1 VPGEPASLLKNLKIT
16 SFRGAKARRK
26 LQFSLDC
33 EELQISRSARD
44 DNKIGFFNKLEPQL
58 ACSQRRGD
66 FIPWD
71 ARQGIIFGLV
81 MEFLQTRRVFVAILA
96 LGLFTMAA
104 RSVTDPDVWW
114 HLRTGQLIVQT
125 HTVFHTDP
133 YSFTR
138 FGQPW
143 VDHEWLSQVLI
154 FGVYRLA
161 GWGGLIAGFGAVTAA
176 AFLVVFLRC
185 PGRPYVAGVITLL
198 GAFASAPSWGV
209 RPQMLTLLLASVLL
223 LILERSY
230 QRPNLLWWTPL
241 LMLLWVNLHAGYA
254 LGIAL
259 MALFLVGDAL
269 DVAFGFAAF
278 DSKDGPPPT
287 ARFRALAL
295 AIVVCA
301 AVVPLNPY
309 GAAMYSY
316 PLETLR
322 SRAMQSY
329 IGEWLSPDFHQHRYL
344 PTLVMIVATV
354 ALPALSPQRL
364 RPREVLLLLVTT
376 YAALRS
382 VRHIPIYA
390 LVAIPILSA
399 MVLAWL
405 QERGVAK
412 RLESKHPAMTP
423 AKTWVNAV
431 LLAGFLVFLVAR
443 VRYVTHRQAETE
455 AKELP
460 AAAVSF
466 IAAQRPPAPILNH
479 YNWGGYFIWRLYPEY
494 RVYIDGRAD
503 LYGDAFMDDLATTY
517 YLRGDSWRSPFE
529 KWGIRTV
536 VLPPDAP
543 LATALLALPDW
554 QTIYAD
560 NQAVVLTKKAQ

>member
-1 VPGEPASLLKNLKIT
+1 
-16 SFRGAKARRK
+16 
-26 LQFSLDC
+26 
-33 EELQISRSARD
+33 
-44 DNKIGFFNKLEPQL
+44 
-58 ACSQRRGD
+58 
-66 FIPWD
+66 
-71 ARQGIIFGLV
+71 

-104 RSVTDPDVWW
+104 RGVTDPDVWW
-114 HLRTGQLIVQT
+114 HLRTGQLIVQN
-125 HTVFHTDP
+125 HAVFHTDP

-154 FGVYRLA
+154 FGLYRLV
-161 GWGGLIAGFGAVTAA
+161 GWGGLIVGFGTVTAA
-176 AFLVVFLRC
+176 AFLVAFLRC
-185 PGRPYVAGVITLL
+185 PGRPYVAGLITLL

-230 QRPNLLWWTPL
+230 ERPLILCWTPL

-269 DVAFGFAAF
+269 DAACGFTAFHAKGGIA
-278 DSKDGPPPT
+278 PR

-295 AIVVCA
+295 AMAACA

-309 GAAMYSY
+309 GAAMYAY

-329 IGEWLSPDFHQHRYL
+329 IGEWLSPDFHQSRFL
-344 PTLVMIVATV
+344 PTLLMMLATV
-354 ALPALSPQRL
+354 ALPALSPRRL
-364 RPREVLLLLVTT
+364 RLREVLLLSVTT

-382 VRHIPIYA
+382 VRHIAIYA
-390 LVAIPILSA
+390 LIAVPILSA
-399 MVLAWL
+399 MVVAWL
-405 QERGVAK
+405 QQRGSA
-412 RLESKHPAMTP
+412 LEWKQTPMTP
-423 AKTWVNAV
+423 AKTWANTI
-431 LLAGFLVFLVAR
+431 LLAAFLVFVVAR
-443 VRYVTHRQAETE
+443 VRYVSGHQAETE
-455 AKELP
+455 AQKFP
-460 AAAVSF
+460 AAAASF
-466 IAAQRPPAPILNH
+466 IAAQRPSAPIFNH
-479 YNWGGYFIWRLYPEY
+479 YNWGGYFIWKLYPEDQ
-494 RVYIDGRAD
+494 VYIDGRAD
-503 LYGDAFMDDLATTY
+503 LYGDAFMDDLATAY
-517 YLRGDSWRSPFE
+517 YLRGDSWRSQFE

-543 LATALLALPDW
+543 LVTALAARRDW
-554 QTIYAD
+554 KTIYAD
-560 NQAVVLTKKAQ
+560 SQAVVLTKAQ

>member
-1 VPGEPASLLKNLKIT
+1 
-16 SFRGAKARRK
+16 
-26 LQFSLDC
+26 
-33 EELQISRSARD
+33 
-44 DNKIGFFNKLEPQL
+44 
-58 ACSQRRGD
+58 
-66 FIPWD
+66 
-71 ARQGIIFGLV
+71 
-81 MEFLQTRRVFVAILA
+81 MEFLQTRRVFVTILA

-114 HLRTGQLIVQT
+114 HLRTGQLIVEM
-125 HTVFHTDP
+125 HAVFHADP

-138 FGQPW
+138 IGQLW

-154 FGVYRLA
+154 FGLYRLA
-161 GWGGLIAGFGAVTAA
+161 GWGGLIAGFGAVIAA

-209 RPQMLTLLLASVLL
+209 RPQILTLLLASVLL

-230 QRPNLLWWTPL
+230 RRPKLLWWTPA
-241 LMLLWVNLHAGYA
+241 LMLFWVNLHAGYA
-254 LGIAL
+254 LGIGL
-259 MALFLVGDAL
+259 IALFLVGEAL
-269 DVAFGFAAF
+269 DVALGFAASDF
-278 DSKDGPPPT
+278 KDGPPT
-287 ARFRALAL
+287 SARFRALAL
-295 AIVVCA
+295 AIVGCA

-309 GAAMYSY
+309 GAAIYAY

-329 IGEWLSPDFHQHRYL
+329 IGEWLSPDFHQHMYW
-344 PTLVMIVATV
+344 PTLVMVVATV
-354 ALPALSPQRL
+354 AMSALSPHRL
-364 RPREVLLLLVTT
+364 RPREILLLSVTT
-376 YAALRS
+376 FAALLS
-382 VRHIPIYA
+382 VRHIPIYT
-390 LVAIPILSA
+390 LVAIPILSE
-399 MVLAWL
+399 MVLAGL
-405 QERGVAK
+405 QERGVA
-412 RLESKHPAMTP
+412 RRIESEHSATTP
-423 AKTWVNAV
+423 AKTLVNAI
-431 LLAGFLVFLVAR
+431 LLAAFLTFTVAR
-443 VRYVTHRQAETE
+443 LRYVTHRQDETE

-466 IAAQRPPAPILNH
+466 IAAHWPPAPILNH

-529 KWGIRTV
+529 RWRIKTV

-543 LATALLALPDW
+543 LVVALRAMPDW
-554 QTIYAD
+554 ETVYAD
-560 NQAVVLTKKAQ
+560 NQAVVLTKKTQ

>member
-1 VPGEPASLLKNLKIT
+1 M
-16 SFRGAKARRK
+16 
-26 LQFSLDC
+26 D
-33 EELQISRSARD
+33 
-44 DNKIGFFNKLEPQL
+44 
-58 ACSQRRGD
+58 
-66 FIPWD
+66 
-71 ARQGIIFGLV
+71 
-81 MEFLQTRRVFVAILA
+81 FLQTRRVFVIILA
-96 LGLFTMAA
+96 LGLFTTATRTA
-104 RSVTDPDVWW
+104 TDPDLWW

-125 HTVFHTDP
+125 HAVFHTDP

-154 FGVYRLA
+154 FGLYRLA
-161 GWGGLIAGFGAVTAA
+161 GWAGLIVGFGLVIAVS
-176 AFLVVFLRC
+176 FLVVFLRC

-198 GAFASAPSWGV
+198 GAFASSPSWGV
-209 RPQMLTLLLASVLL
+209 RPQMVTLLLASVLL

-230 QRPNLLWWTPL
+230 QRPKLLWWTPL

-259 MALFLVGDAL
+259 MVLFLVGDAL
-269 DVAFGFAAF
+269 DSAFGFQNGAQP
-278 DSKDGPPPT
+278 K
-287 ARFRALAL
+287 ARFRTLAF
-295 AIVVCA
+295 AILVCI

-309 GAAMYSY
+309 GAAMYAY

-344 PTLVMIVATV
+344 PTLVLILATV
-354 ALPALSPQRL
+354 ALPALSPRRL

-382 VRHIPIYA
+382 VRHIPIFA
-390 LVAIPILSA
+390 LVAVPILSEL
-399 MVLAWL
+399 VLAWL
-405 QERGVAK
+405 RDRPIAK
-412 RLESKHPAMTP
+412 RLEGKPTPMSP
-423 AKTWVNAV
+423 AKAWLNAI
-431 LLAGFLVFLVAR
+431 LLAAFLVFAVAR
-443 VRYVTHRQAETE
+443 VRYVTRHQADAE
-455 AKELP
+455 AKDLP

-466 IAAQRPPAPILNH
+466 IAATRPPAPILNH
-479 YNWGGYFIWRLYPEY
+479 YNWGGYFIWRLYPGY

-503 LYGDAFMDDLATTY
+503 LYGDAFMDDLATAY
-517 YLRGDSWRSPFE
+517 YLKGTSWRSPLE

-543 LATALLALPDW
+543 IVTALQALPDW
-554 QTIYAD
+554 ETIYAD
-560 NQAVVLTKKAQ
+560 KQAVVLTRRAR

>member
-1 VPGEPASLLKNLKIT
+1 
-16 SFRGAKARRK
+16 
-26 LQFSLDC
+26 
-33 EELQISRSARD
+33 
-44 DNKIGFFNKLEPQL
+44 
-58 ACSQRRGD
+58 
-66 FIPWD
+66 
-71 ARQGIIFGLV
+71 
-81 MEFLQTRRVFVAILA
+81 
-96 LGLFTMAA
+96 MAA

-125 HTVFHTDP
+125 HKVFHTDP

-154 FGVYRLA
+154 FGLYRLA
-161 GWGGLIAGFGAVTAA
+161 GWGGLIVGFGAVIAA
-176 AFLVVFLRC
+176 AFLMVFLRC

-230 QRPNLLWWTPL
+230 EHPKFLWWTPA

-269 DVAFGFAAF
+269 DVAFGFGVF
-278 DSKDGPPPT
+278 DCKATSQPA
-287 ARFRALAL
+287 ARFRALTL
-295 AIVVCA
+295 AIVVCL
-301 AVVPLNPY
+301 AVIPLNPY
-309 GAAMYSY
+309 GVAIYAY

-344 PTLVMIVATV
+344 PTLAMILGTV
-354 ALPALSPQRL
+354 TLPVLSPRRL

-382 VRHIPIYA
+382 VRHIAIYA

-399 MVLAWL
+399 TVLAWL
-405 QERGVAK
+405 QERCVEEGFEWKQTRMTYAK
-412 RLESKHPAMTP
+412 AF
-423 AKTWVNAV
+423 VNAV
-431 LLAGFLVFLVAR
+431 LLAGFLVFVAAR
-443 VRYVTHRQAETE
+443 VRYVTHHQPQTE

-466 IAAQRPPAPILNH
+466 IAAHRPPAPILNH

-517 YLRGDSWRSPFE
+517 YLRGDLWQSPFE

-543 LATALLALPDW
+543 LVTALRVLPAW
-554 QTIYAD
+554 KTIYTD
-560 NQAVVLTKKAQ
+560 NQAVVLTRDAR

>member
-1 VPGEPASLLKNLKIT
+1 MFAN
-16 SFRGAKARRK
+16 ARR
-26 LQFSLDC
+26 FYT
-33 EELQISRSARD
+33 EGFRARYY
-44 DNKIGFFNKLEPQL
+44 L
-58 ACSQRRGD
+58 RT
-66 FIPWD
+66 
-71 ARQGIIFGLV
+71 V
-81 MEFLQTRRVFVAILA
+81 MELLQTRRLFVIILG
-96 LGLFTMAA
+96 LGLFALAA

-114 HLRTGQLIVQT
+114 HLRTGQLILQN
-125 HTVFHTDP
+125 HQVFQADP

-154 FGVYRLA
+154 FGLYRLA
-161 GWGGLIAGFGAVTAA
+161 GWGGLIAGFSAVIAV

-185 PGRPYVAGVITLL
+185 PGRPYLAGVSTLL

-223 LILERSY
+223 FILERSY
-230 QRPNLLWWTPL
+230 RRPNLLWWTPL

-269 DVAFGFAAF
+269 DSVFGFAPFESQSA
-278 DSKDGPPPT
+278 SQSA
-287 ARFRALAL
+287 ARFRTLGL
-295 AIVVCA
+295 AIVACA

-309 GAAMYSY
+309 GAAMYAY

-329 IGEWLSPDFHQHRYL
+329 IGEWFSPDFHQGRYL
-344 PTLVMIVATV
+344 PTLAMILATI
-354 ALPALSPQRL
+354 ALPALSPRRL
-364 RPREVLLLLVTT
+364 RPREVLLLAVTT
-376 YAALRS
+376 FAALRS

-390 LVAIPILSA
+390 LVAIPIMCA
-399 MVLAWL
+399 MVQACL
-405 QERGVAK
+405 QERDVTK
-412 RLESKHPAMTP
+412 WFESKHLPMTP
-423 AKTWVNAV
+423 AKTLINAV
-431 LLAGFLVFLVAR
+431 LLASFLAFVVAR
-443 VRYVTHRQAETE
+443 VRYVSRQQADME

-460 AAAVSF
+460 AAAASF
-466 IAAQRPPAPILNH
+466 IATQHPPAPMLNH

-503 LYGDAFMDDLATTY
+503 LYGDAFMDDLATIY
-517 YLRGDSWRSPFE
+517 YLRGDSWRTPLDR
-529 KWGIRTV
+529 WGIRTV

-543 LATALLALPDW
+543 LITALEALPDW
-554 QTIYAD
+554 KTIYAD
-560 NQAVVLTKKAQ
+560 KRAVVLTRKAP

>member
-1 VPGEPASLLKNLKIT
+1 VNDL
-16 SFRGAKARRK
+16 
-26 LQFSLDC
+26 
-33 EELQISRSARD
+33 
-44 DNKIGFFNKLEPQL
+44 
-58 ACSQRRGD
+58 
-66 FIPWD
+66 
-71 ARQGIIFGLV
+71 
-81 MEFLQTRRVFVAILA
+81 LQTRRLFPIILA

-104 RSVTDPDVWW
+104 RSATDPDLWW

-125 HTVFHTDP
+125 HAVFHTDP

-143 VDHEWLSQVLI
+143 VDHEWLSQVLM
-154 FGVYRLA
+154 FGLYRPA
-161 GWGGLIAGFGAVTAA
+161 GWGGLIAGFGAVIATA
-176 AFLVVFLRC
+176 FMVVFLRC

-209 RPQMLTLLLASVLL
+209 RPQMLTLLLASALL

-230 QRPNLLWWTPL
+230 ERPRLLWWTPA

-259 MALFLVGDAL
+259 MALFLVGDGL
-269 DVAFGFAAF
+269 DVAFGFKDVAA
-278 DSKDGPPPT
+278 P
-287 ARFRALAL
+287 RFRALAL
-295 AIVVCA
+295 AILVCV

-309 GAAMYSY
+309 GAALYCY

-329 IGEWLSPDFHQHRYL
+329 IGEWLSPNFHQHRYL
-344 PTLVMIVATV
+344 PALAMVLATI
-354 ALPALSPQRL
+354 ALPALSPRRL
-364 RPREVLLLLVTT
+364 RPREVLLLSVTT

-405 QERGVAK
+405 QESRVAK
-412 RLESKHPAMTP
+412 RFEGRQTPMTP
-423 AKTWVNAV
+423 VKTLMNVA
-431 LLAGFLVFLVAR
+431 LLAGFLVFTVAR
-443 VRYVTHRQAETE
+443 VRYVTLGQPRAE

-460 AAAVSF
+460 EAAVSF
-466 IAAQRPPAPILNH
+466 IASQRPPAPILNH
-479 YNWGGYFIWRLYPEY
+479 YNWGGYFIWRLYPDY

-503 LYGDAFMDDLATTY
+503 VYGDAFMDDLATAY
-517 YLRGDSWRSPFE
+517 YLRGDSWRNSFE
-529 KWGIRTV
+529 KWGIQTV

-543 LATALLALPDW
+543 LVTALRGLPDW
-554 QTIYAD
+554 KTVYSD
-560 NQAVVLTKKAQ
+560 SHAVVLTRTAR

>member
-1 VPGEPASLLKNLKIT
+1 
-16 SFRGAKARRK
+16 
-26 LQFSLDC
+26 
-33 EELQISRSARD
+33 
-44 DNKIGFFNKLEPQL
+44 
-58 ACSQRRGD
+58 
-66 FIPWD
+66 
-71 ARQGIIFGLV
+71 
-81 MEFLQTRRVFVAILA
+81 M
-96 LGLFTMAA
+96 GLFTMAA
-104 RSVTDPDVWW
+104 RSATDPDLWW

-125 HTVFHTDP
+125 HAVFHADP

-154 FGVYRLA
+154 FGLYRLA
-161 GWGGLIAGFGAVTAA
+161 GWGGLIVGFGLVIAA
-176 AFLVVFLRC
+176 AFLLVFLRC
-185 PGRPYVAGVITLL
+185 PGRPYVAGVMTLL
-198 GAFASAPSWGV
+198 GAFASSPSWGV

-230 QRPNLLWWTPL
+230 ERPKLLWWTPL

-259 MALFLVGDAL
+259 MVLYLVGDAL
-269 DVAFGFAAF
+269 DFAFGF
-278 DSKDGPPPT
+278 KDGALSA
-287 ARFRALAL
+287 ARFRTMAF
-295 AIVVCA
+295 AILVCI
-301 AVVPLNPY
+301 AVVPFNPY
-309 GAAMYSY
+309 GAAMYAY

-344 PTLVMIVATV
+344 PTLLLILAAV
-354 ALPALSPQRL
+354 ALPALSPRRL

-382 VRHIPIYA
+382 VRHIPIFA
-390 LVAIPILSA
+390 LVAVPILSA
-399 MVLAWL
+399 LMLAWL
-405 QERGVAK
+405 RDCPLAK
-412 RLESKHPAMTP
+412 RLEGKQTPMSP
-423 AKTWVNAV
+423 AKVWLNAI
-431 LLAGFLVFLVAR
+431 LLGAFLVFSVAR
-443 VRYVTHRQAETE
+443 VRYVTRHQPDAE

-466 IAAQRPPAPILNH
+466 IAATRPPAPILNH

-503 LYGDAFMDDLATTY
+503 LYGDAFMDDLATAY
-517 YLRGDSWRSPFE
+517 YLRGNSWRGPLE

-543 LATALLALPDW
+543 IVTALQALPDW
-554 QTIYAD
+554 ETIYAD
-560 NQAVVLTKKAQ
+560 KQAVVLTRRAR

>member
-1 VPGEPASLLKNLKIT
+1 MM
-16 SFRGAKARRK
+16 R
-26 LQFSLDC
+26 
-33 EELQISRSARD
+33 
-44 DNKIGFFNKLEPQL
+44 
-58 ACSQRRGD
+58 
-66 FIPWD
+66 
-71 ARQGIIFGLV
+71 
-81 MEFLQTRRVFVAILA
+81 FLRTRRLFVIILT

-104 RSVTDPDVWW
+104 RRVTDPDVWW

-125 HTVFHTDP
+125 RAIFHTDP

-143 VDHEWLSQVLI
+143 VDHEWLSQILM
-154 FGVYRLA
+154 FSLYRLA
-161 GWGGLIAGFGAVTAA
+161 GWGGLIVGFGAVIAA
-176 AFLVVFLRC
+176 AFLVAFLRC
-185 PGRPYVAGVITLL
+185 PGRPYVAGLITLG

-230 QRPNLLWWTPL
+230 EHPKFLWWTPP

-269 DVAFGFAAF
+269 DVALGF
-278 DSKDGPPPT
+278 KDIPAP
-287 ARFRALAL
+287 RFRALAL
-295 AIVVCA
+295 AMMAGI

-309 GAAMYSY
+309 GAAMYAY

-329 IGEWLSPDFHQHRYL
+329 IGEWFSPDFHQPRYL
-344 PTLVMIVATV
+344 PTLAMILATV
-354 ALPALSPQRL
+354 ALAALSSRRL
-364 RPREVLLLLVTT
+364 HPREVLLLSVTT

-382 VRHIPIYA
+382 VRHVPIYS
-390 LVAIPILSA
+390 LIAIPILSA
-399 MVLAWL
+399 MALAWL
-405 QERGVAK
+405 QQRGVSK
-412 RLESKHPAMTP
+412 RLELHSPMTS
-423 AKTWVNAV
+423 AKTLLNAV
-431 LLAGFLVFLVAR
+431 LLAGIVVFLVAR
-443 VRYVTHRQAETE
+443 VHQVTSRQPEIE

-466 IAAQRPPAPILNH
+466 IGAQRPPAPILNH

-503 LYGDAFMDDLATTY
+503 VYGDAFMDDLATTY
-517 YLRGDSWRSPFE
+517 YLKGDSWRSPFE

-543 LATALLALPDW
+543 LVTALRALPDW
-554 QTIYAD
+554 ETIYAD
-560 NQAVVLTKKAQ
+560 SQAVILARKAP